1 MLEAVTPLVKAVSHL
16 ASFRASNSDAKG
28 LQRRRLMKI
37 WAWLAAQVVTPSPF
51 RARGVVLDHFW
62 PLQTGSKIGQLTYC

>member
-1 MLEAVTPLVKAVSHL
+1 MLEAVTPSVKAVSHF
-16 ASFRASNSDAKG
+16 ASLRASNSDAKG

-37 WAWLAAQVVTPSPF
+37 WAWLAAQVVTPPF
-51 RARGVVLDHFW
+51 SRPQRNHFW